1 MNYKKYLS
9 KFDKIQASNKVLT
22 LFVFIIGG
30 LVVINIFVTISIA
43 TNEKTVLVPMGLNAK
58 AEISENKAD
67 LQYLRQSARYV
78 LGLLLNYSPATVKPQ
93 YEELL
98 LVYDSESYP
107 AARTRLFNLADAVK
121 TSQIS
126 SIFMPQ
132 TFSVDQS
139 NSWLKVQGARKIY
152 KDDRTSTNTMETYQ
166 IFYKIKGSTFYVSDV
181 KEVERI

>member
-67 LQYLRQSARYV
+67 LQYLRQSARY
-78 LGLLLNYSPATVKPQ
+78 
-93 YEELL
+93 
-98 LVYDSESYP
+98 
-107 AARTRLFNLADAVK
+107 
-121 TSQIS
+121 
-126 SIFMPQ
+126 
-132 TFSVDQS
+132 
-139 NSWLKVQGARKIY
+139 
-152 KDDRTSTNTMETYQ
+152 
-166 IFYKIKGSTFYVSDV
+166 
-181 KEVERI
+181 